1 MFTYT
6 IVHLKFCTPQIVSCV
21 RVYALYL
28 AMHLLQRKKYFI
40 VEGKL
45 SSNFIRLFLARDR
58 RSWLMLFITNTVASN
73 FFFTPVVKGSWSSY
87 NTGKCTLMNVCKTFL
102 SHSESFVVNSQSLIL
117 TCSLGC
123 LSFYNCPNKHVRHVF
138 YLQFTINVFQVY
150 FLISEYEQ
158 KQPPEVF
165 CMVQHFQFHKFYRN
179 TPVLESLFNNVAGFQ
194 ACNLIKKGLKHR
206 CFLVFFLIFYN
217 DL

>member
-1 MFTYT
+1 
-6 IVHLKFCTPQIVSCV
+6 
-21 RVYALYL
+21 
-28 AMHLLQRKKYFI
+28 
-40 VEGKL
+40 
-45 SSNFIRLFLARDR
+45 
-58 RSWLMLFITNTVASN
+58 
-73 FFFTPVVKGSWSSY
+73 
-87 NTGKCTLMNVCKTFL
+87 MNLCKTFL

-158 KQPPEVF
+158 KQPPEMF
-165 CMVQHFQFHKFYRN
+165 CIVQHFQFRKFYRN
-179 TPVLESLFNNVAGFQ
+179 TSVLESLFNKVAGFQ

-206 CFLVFFLIFYN
+206 CFLVNFVKSLKVPILKN
-217 DL
+217 ICEWLLLE